1 MSRDECCELVVTECA
16 EQLKSVYTQMLP
28 DPRLD
33 PLMAGSRIHPCLLSL
48 HCSSLPLR
56 IVGVAGIVH
65 ADEAAA
71 PANTTQVA
79 SSHYLDNANK
89 PKKGNLT
96 TLLMMQQLKRKMTRS
111 RGDATMGSFLW
122 SEANKAT
129 VRVGRSKEASGGQQL
144 TSTYLNSQHN
154 TNIPFAESPLCLQM

>member
-1 MSRDECCELVVTECA
+1 MRMVECCELVVTECA

-33 PLMAGSRIHPCLLSL
+33 PLMAGSRIQPCLLSV
-48 HCSSLPLR
+48 HCSSLLLR

-65 ADEAAA
+65 ADDAAA

-79 SSHYLDNANK
+79 TSHYLDNANK
-89 PKKGNLT
+89 PTTGNLT
-96 TLLMMQQLKRKMTRS
+96 TLLMMQQLKMTRS
-111 RGDATMGSFLW
+111 RGDATVGSFLW

-144 TSTYLNSQHN
+144 TSTYLNSRHN